1 MSCRSS
7 RSAAL
12 ASGSARASPCSGCE
26 LLGGLPCLAMTCC
39 ARSCSS
45 PQGHDGNTAP
55 GTVTCCH
62 PLLQMGAGDVG
73 GGGAPCYV
81 ITVGRGVCACGPVC
95 NKGTRRAWCLG
106 VLLSSHVPPFPPMLP
121 SPVCPSVHPY
131 VPQFPFIL
139 HHVPLFPKPSGSP
152 RLPIPTPVPNPP
164 RPQNCSSTAA
174 RRAAPHT
181 VPQPNLRDL
190 PPPGGAMSARPGR
203 GGRGSA
209 LIPPRQWELTF
220 RFRL

>member
-73 GGGAPCYV
+73 GGGLHATSSLWGEGCAPAAPSA
-81 ITVGRGVCACGPVC
+81 IKARGE
-95 NKGTRRAWCLG
+95 LG
-106 VLLSSHVPPFPPMLP
+106 VWVSFCPHTCHHSPPC
-121 SPVCPSVHPY
+121 SPVPY
-131 VPQFPFIL
+131 VPQFTL
-139 HHVPLFPKPSGSP
+139 MSHNSPLFSTMSP
-152 RLPIPTPVPNPP
+152 CSPNPP
-164 RPQNCSSTAA
+164 VPPVSQFPPPSPIPHDCRTAVPLQAAGRRLTPSPNPTSATSHHRAA
-174 RRAAPHT
+174 RCLHA
-181 VPQPNLRDL
+181 Q
-190 PPPGGAMSARPGR
+190 GGAGGAAR
-203 GGRGSA
+203 
-209 LIPPRQWELTF
+209 
-220 RFRL
+220 